1 MKFGIITHYD
11 VHNHGAILQLNA
23 LKEFLATRNIDA
35 QALQFDKNYDFM
47 GVELKAKYNISIK
60 SIGIYTRYLLE
71 QGVAKTIFNYKK
83 RKALNE
89 FKTKHH
95 LIGPFYSN
103 TSDIDATVIGSD
115 EVFALHTG
123 PTPCLFGHACPGKI
137 VFSYAGS
144 FGPTNYADVEKYHCI
159 PFVKSGLENMAGI
172 SVRDENSFNIVSH
185 LLGKDPVRV
194 CDPVLLYGYERER
207 ARFKKI
213 ERSPYLLIYAYD
225 NRMND
230 KKEVDA
236 IKAYARA
243 NHLEL
248 VSPGFYHSWCDH
260 NVNVD
265 PIELLNYFACA
276 TGIITD
282 TFHGSIMSILTHG
295 TFAVIPRDNSNELLN
310 LLAEYGLEDRV
321 IPSLDDIS
329 MILSSPIDYDLV
341 EEELQKRRTDSMSY
355 LDSMIQLCK

>member
-1 MKFGIITHYD
+1 
-11 VHNHGAILQLNA
+11 
-23 LKEFLATRNIDA
+23 
-35 QALQFDKNYDFM
+35 
-47 GVELKAKYNISIK
+47 
-60 SIGIYTRYLLE
+60 
-71 QGVAKTIFNYKK
+71 
-83 RKALNE
+83 
-89 FKTKHH
+89 
-95 LIGPFYSN
+95 
-103 TSDIDATVIGSD
+103 
-115 EVFALHTG
+115 
-123 PTPCLFGHACPGKI
+123 
-137 VFSYAGS
+137 
-144 FGPTNYADVEKYHCI
+144 
-159 PFVKSGLENMAGI
+159 MAGI

-295 TFAVIPRDNSNELLN
+295 TFAVIPRDNSNKLLN